1 MSGYEPG
8 KVISE
13 SMKEEVGYVN
23 SVLEEEGKIRE
34 ILLNSMNKLTDYIK
48 HSQETFK
55 NMNIYITSDNELC
68 GEYKDSG
75 TEMSITF
82 KHASLK

>member
-1 MSGYEPG
+1 
-8 KVISE
+8 
-13 SMKEEVGYVN
+13 MKEEIRYVN
-23 SVLEEEGKIRE
+23 SALEEENKIRE
-34 ILLNSMNKLTDYIK
+34 ILLNSMNKLTDHIK

-75 TEMSITF
+75 TEMAITF